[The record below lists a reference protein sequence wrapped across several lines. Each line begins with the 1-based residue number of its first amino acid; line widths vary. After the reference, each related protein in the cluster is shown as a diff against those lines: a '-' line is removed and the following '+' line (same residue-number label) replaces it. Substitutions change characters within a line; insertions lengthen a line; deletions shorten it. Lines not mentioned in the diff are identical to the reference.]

1 MYLHRCF
8 LQIVA
13 DYNQVR
19 KKSFPQ
25 YFLMVT
31 FVWQAG
37 GKKVSRK
44 GAKAKRKPH
53 QGERAGLKA
62 ARNPSTAAL
71 CWKSSLR
78 LCAFTGDLLCA
89 PCGRSSSAPWQGYSV
104 SKRTEVAC
112 NLA

>member
-44 GAKAKRKPH
+44 GEKAKRKPH
-53 QGERAGLKA
+53 QGERTGLKA

-71 CWKSSLR
+71 CWKSSFAPLR
-78 LCAFTGDLLCA
+78 LYGRPSLRPMREIFFCALAGLL
-89 PCGRSSSAPWQGYSV
+89 R
-104 SKRTEVAC
+104 
-112 NLA
+112 